1 MELRCVIDR
10 LAQCARSGEDMLGLR
25 RGISINRRQCVADIR
40 EQAEFAA
47 CVFVRLQERQMR
59 LDVYASRSILKVGF
73 EIKP

>member
-47 CVFVRLQERQMR
+47 CVFFRTP
-59 LDVYASRSILKVGF
+59 GG
-73 EIKP
+73 